1 MMGLGVPGRF
11 VTSTME
17 TWRCQKPLL
26 VRAVLFRICV
36 LFSWRY
42 RLSHWGFW
50 EIDNLMSLFVSI
62 FFPIYASFFGC
73 WGIPES
79 PTSWE
84 KKTVGT
90 YPPMPLT
97 LTLLRSG
104 WMPLMRSWSPG
115 WISEGSCFEPSL
127 STWSRSK
134 LAVKL
139 RICNSYKLRDHHL
152 GGPFLGSFSHS
163 LPSPGFFTLI
173 FSWSRCKR
181 AILRLVA

>member
-62 FFPIYASFFGC
+62 FFSDLCFFFWLLGNSRVPN
-73 WGIPES
+73 IMR
-79 PTSWE
+79 
-84 KKTVGT
+84 KKNRG
-90 YPPMPLT
+90 Y
-97 LTLLRSG
+97 
-104 WMPLMRSWSPG
+104 
-115 WISEGSCFEPSL
+115 L
-127 STWSRSK
+127 STNAIDIDSAKIR
-134 LAVKL
+134 LNA
-139 RICNSYKLRDHHL
+139 
-152 GGPFLGSFSHS
+152 SH
-163 LPSPGFFTLI
+163 
-173 FSWSRCKR
+173 
-181 AILRLVA
+181 AIVITRMD